1 MKSAAI
7 QKGFYGRAN
16 HGAQRTRFGL
26 ISLLVSVDII
36 VEVLFEQ
43 LIKGGSLGVSGT
55 VEGRIATLPLSD
67 GGRKRK
73 RAHGSCRRNP
83 QRTSSPGGGRG
94 SKSVDS
100 RSDSRGNLDVALRL
114 RPFGRT
120 DTDVRTGSSKTQ
132 RLARNPHLREA
143 MGRFAREH
151 EEAQYKLSDE
161 ASAYAEFLKKVAE
174 ARRRGELQAPP
185 PYEQANLPPAI
196 AAGIADMPLGRTFGL
211 EHLREALFDAT
222 GHQT

>member
-73 RAHGSCRRNP
+73 SAHGSCRRNP
-83 QRTSSPGGGRG
+83 QRTSSPGGGAARSQWIAGRILGGAWTSRCGSGPSGGGGRG
-94 SKSVDS
+94 GGGGGGKPQGAGG
-100 RSDSRGNLDVALRL
+100 RG
-114 RPFGRT
+114 
-120 DTDVRTGSSKTQ
+120 GSAGEQGK
-132 RLARNPHLREA
+132 ARKKLW
-143 MGRFAREH
+143 
-151 EEAQYKLSDE
+151 EEASP
-161 ASAYAEFLKKVAE
+161 YAEFRGKGGE
-174 ARRRGELQAPP
+174 ARRRGELHA
-185 PYEQANLPPAI
+185 
-196 AAGIADMPLGRTFGL
+196 
-211 EHLREALFDAT
+211 
-222 GHQT
+222 

>member
-67 GGRKRK
+67 GG
-73 RAHGSCRRNP
+73 GSARVPTALADEIHRGAP
-83 QRTSSPGGGRG
+83 PREGGAARSQWIAGRILGGTWTSRCGSGPPGRGGRG
-94 SKSVDS
+94 
-100 RSDSRGNLDVALRL
+100 G
-114 RPFGRT
+114 
-120 DTDVRTGSSKTQ
+120 
-132 RLARNPHLREA
+132 
-143 MGRFAREH
+143 
-151 EEAQYKLSDE
+151 
-161 ASAYAEFLKKVAE
+161 
-174 ARRRGELQAPP
+174 
-185 PYEQANLPPAI
+185 
-196 AAGIADMPLGRTFGL
+196 
-211 EHLREALFDAT
+211 
-222 GHQT
+222 